1 MMENATAAAG
11 AMCVIDWN
19 RTGTNPTALGLSC
32 GVEPTA
38 VAMPF
43 PTLGARRRENST
55 GNVLRAI
62 AAGQGPAGRP
72 VIPGDAAPAH
82 QDPPVARPAAGPVAA
97 PRVLELKSRE
107 YVSRLERSRRPNRA
121 KVL

>member
-1 MMENATAAAG
+1 LPWLE
-11 AMCVIDWN
+11 
-19 RTGTNPTALGLSC
+19 
-32 GVEPTA
+32 
-38 VAMPF
+38 F
-43 PTLGARRRENST
+43 RRVLFRSENST

-121 KVL
+121 KVLYRASPAGLTPVP

>member
-62 AAGQGPAGRP
+62 AAGQSPAGPAA
-72 VIPGDAAPAH
+72 IPGGAAPGPPA
-82 QDPPVARPAAGPVAA
+82 PPVAPPAAGPRCA
-97 PRVLELKSRE
+97 PRGLE
-107 YVSRLERSRRPNRA
+107 
-121 KVL
+121 